1 MSEPMTFQKKS
12 RRERYIVRDD
22 VVPVAGVEP
31 APCCQDWILSPAR
44 LPIPSHRPIRD
55 SLYIIQKLQSR
66 IKRQLKK
73 SKISEED
80 SSEILPFIFACTII

>member
-22 VVPVAGVEP
+22 MVPVAGVEP

-44 LPIPSHRPIRD
+44 LPIPSHRRV
-55 SLYIIQKLQSR
+55 
-66 IKRQLKK
+66 
-73 SKISEED
+73 
-80 SSEILPFIFACTII
+80 TIITHFTRFCNIKFSLFPTLLRILCLSASFSRFFLK